1 MLEPEKTTGPF
12 VDLLKPCRP
21 VTSIHHHRRRYVDRT
36 HKHNGQM
43 CCFYKVGAFITCRQV
58 SHFNVLGKVIV
69 LSCIVVGAV
78 SCMDILNK
86 AFRVLNLLP
95 LLIMYSVLLTEVK
108 LPPPTRGHRHVC

>member
-1 MLEPEKTTGPF
+1 
-12 VDLLKPCRP
+12 
-21 VTSIHHHRRRYVDRT
+21 
-36 HKHNGQM
+36 M
-43 CCFYKVGAFITCRQV
+43 CCFYNVGAFITCRQL

-95 LLIMYSVLLTEVK
+95 LLIIYSVLLTGV
-108 LPPPTRGHRHVC
+108 RGGAPEGKRRSLTPCLRTNYRDTITKTTGPSV